1 MQCTQF
7 LAIWWPNTKCG
18 TYSMNVLHAF
28 DYHSLWC
35 NFTWKFPCFTITFVK
50 HYGDCSY
57 RSVTQQSNAWLFKMC
72 GIIAAVSHCWS
83 AFDGN
88 KIYVRTFFLWLR
100 LRLVIILTWFIAL
113 DEVAALFFSCNS
125 TVNSISAWLNF
136 LDDKKSRETW
146 IKFAKTNIF
155 TKMLVKKNRNKQY
168 VTWDTRD
175 MMNTKEISR
184 DFLNC

>member
-1 MQCTQF
+1 MRLCARGWQPKWMPFSVCLNGTVVIWLFLNFTFYYINNNDNNSNKCKCTQF

-72 GIIAAVSHCWS
+72 GHHC
-83 AFDGN
+83 
-88 KIYVRTFFLWLR
+88 
-100 LRLVIILTWFIAL
+100 
-113 DEVAALFFSCNS
+113 
-125 TVNSISAWLNF
+125 
-136 LDDKKSRETW
+136 SR
-146 IKFAKTNIF
+146 
-155 TKMLVKKNRNKQY
+155 
-168 VTWDTRD
+168 VTLLKCIWW
-175 MMNTKEISR
+175 
-184 DFLNC
+184 